1 MKERYA
7 SEARHIIEEVVERG
21 KIRKPG
27 HLADVV
33 DVLASN
39 IGSLTNPLNLE
50 NTFKTVKREVL
61 KSKTIASYIGK
72 LRDAYL
78 VYSLKS
84 QGCQPRPRKSRTC
97 GRWALAA
104 SRPAS

>member
-1 MKERYA
+1 MKHLVFLAVLSLCTAGYV
-7 SEARHIIEEVVERG
+7 SETFTVN
-21 KIRKPG
+21 
-27 HLADVV
+27 D
-33 DVLASN
+33 
-39 IGSLTNPLNLE
+39 PLNLE
-50 NTFKTVKREVL
+50 NTFKTVRREML
-61 KSKTIASYIGK
+61 KSKTTASYIGK